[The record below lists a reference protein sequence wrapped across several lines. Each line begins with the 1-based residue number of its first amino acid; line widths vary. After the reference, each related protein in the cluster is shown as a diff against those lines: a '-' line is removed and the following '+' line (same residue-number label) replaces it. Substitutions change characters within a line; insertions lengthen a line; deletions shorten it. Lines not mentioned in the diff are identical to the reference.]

1 MGIGVL
7 WGRRELLEAMPPWQ
21 GGGEMIERVELERS
35 TFRAAPLRFEAG
47 TPHVAGAVGLAAAMG
62 FLDSLGLDAVREH
75 DAQLVDRAMTR
86 LADEVPG
93 IRLYGPPAGRGVH
106 LGAVSFRLDDRHG
119 HEIHPHDVATIA
131 DAEGVAIRAG
141 HHCNQ
146 PLMRRLGVTAT
157 ARASFAVHSGEDDLD
172 ALVGALRAARG
183 LFGGG

>member
-1 MGIGVL
+1 
-7 WGRRELLEAMPPWQ
+7 
-21 GGGEMIERVELERS
+21 
-35 TFRAAPLRFEAG
+35 
-47 TPHVAGAVGLAAAMG
+47 
-62 FLDSLGLDAVREH
+62 
-75 DAQLVDRAMTR
+75 
-86 LADEVPG
+86 
-93 IRLYGPPAGRGVH
+93 
-106 LGAVSFRLDDRHG
+106 
-119 HEIHPHDVATIA
+119 VATIA